1 MTDKLRSLLVP
12 VLTALVAAGAVFIFM
27 NRDSAPDT
35 TPVQENAPVTQK
47 NSNPLIVGYATEG
60 VTPVTNDPDEFSKA
74 VEDAFRK
81 AAEKKPMSLKY
92 RYDAT
97 STDGV
102 NFNCLLSNS
111 PDNDDDMFIAIYTDT
126 TFQDELFLSE
136 LLRPGTGF
144 EHITLNRQLDKGVH
158 DVVAAFT
165 LVRTEDGVQSITQQ
179 QFIGLRFTVK

>member
-12 VLTALVAAGAVFIFM
+12 ILTALVAAGAMFVLM
-27 NRDSAPDT
+27 NRNGANNT
-35 TPVQENAPVTQK
+35 VAVTQGEGEVDRG
-47 NSNPLIVGYATEG
+47 NSLIVGYATEG

-74 VEDAFRK
+74 VEKAFRE

-102 NFNCLLSNS
+102 HFDCLLSNS
-111 PDNDDDMFIAIYTDT
+111 QDNDEDMFIAIYTDT

-136 LLRPGTGF
+136 LLRPGTAF
-144 EHITLNRQLDKGVH
+144 ERITLNRQLEKGVH

-165 LVRTEDGVQSITQQ
+165 LVKTEDGQQSITQQ